1 MKSQNLTR
9 PDSSPIGVFDS
20 GFGGLTVQRVLLN
33 ELPEYDYLY
42 LGDSART
49 PYGTRSADVVLQYT
63 VEAVEWLFRAGCPLV
78 VLACNTA
85 TSMALRTIQMQ
96 LLPSRWPDRRVLGVV
111 RPSVEELAELEI
123 GALPGITPPSN
134 AAGTVGVLGTPGTIR
149 SNMYQEELSL
159 LAPSIRLVQQACPM
173 WVPLV
178 ESGELEGPGTDF
190 FIHRYLDPLF
200 VGTGAPKPT
209 KLLLGCTHYPLL
221 LPGIKRAVPSYVSV
235 LTQGSIVARRLK
247 DWLDRHSNMEKRLSK
262 SSTVR
267 FVTTDNADWFSL
279 NGSAFLGKNFQA
291 EKVRL
296 T

>member
-1 MKSQNLTR
+1 MSSDLRWKNWLNL
-9 PDSSPIGVFDS
+9 
-20 GFGGLTVQRVLLN
+20 N
-33 ELPEYDYLY
+33 
-42 LGDSART
+42 
-49 PYGTRSADVVLQYT
+49 
-63 VEAVEWLFRAGCPLV
+63 
-78 VLACNTA
+78 
-85 TSMALRTIQMQ
+85 
-96 LLPSRWPDRRVLGVV
+96 
-111 RPSVEELAELEI
+111 

-134 AAGTVGVLGTPGTIR
+134 AVGTVGVLGTPGTIR

-173 WVPLV
+173 GSPWWKV
-178 ESGELEGPGTDF
+178 ENLRGLEPT

-200 VGTGAPKPT
+200 VE
-209 KLLLGCTHYPLL
+209 LVHQNRLNCCLMHPLSPL

-235 LTQGSIVARRLK
+235 LTQSSIVARRLK